1 MAFWA
6 QAAREVVEVERQLH
20 ATHVTDLT
28 AAEPSPTTVAYTSY
42 LLSLATAGNYP
53 VLAAGILPCF
63 WVYDDVG
70 TRLKAAVGDLSTHP
84 YGDWIATYGDPDFTA
99 ATDTARDIVDHLA
112 DQASPAHW
120 RACTPRS
127 TAPPSTS
134 GCSGTPPT
142 GRRPGPSEVIGRCA
156 LGRALIMIFRELVAA
171 LETPTVRWCC
181 SDGGRPDPGLIKV
194 NGALRP
200 VLRTRSASAFDTMR
214 PEGDASYQSMSPV
227 SPERASV
234 SHRGCMGSNGAGSS
248 SGEKKPACEVS
259 TPSGCI

>member
-1 MAFWA
+1 MSRPRSAP
-6 QAAREVVEVERQLH
+6 
-20 ATHVTDLT
+20 ATHSSLQGT
-28 AAEPSPTTVAYTSY
+28 ARLLRGWGAALVATVVAAGSHTLADPGHHDDGPSPLVILLTLALAGPLCTALAGRMLSWTRLSAGV
-42 LLSLATAGNYP
+42 LLSQGLFHALYSLGSGTVTGSAGP
-53 VLAAGILPCF
+53 AAGHSHH
-63 WVYDDVG
+63 
-70 TRLKAAVGDLSTHP
+70 AQ
-84 YGDWIATYGDPDFTA
+84 
-99 ATDTARDIVDHLA
+99 HLVV
-112 DQASPAHW
+112 ASGP
-120 RACTPRS
+120 
-127 TAPPSTS
+127 
-134 GCSGTPPT
+134 PPT